1 MNLPTSKTFITLA
14 VIVTAAAWFWLQNGV
29 ESQVASKSP
38 KAQATQENESSSTVR
53 LQAKLEVE
61 SNRKIILTGESN
73 SGQELDYG
81 SLKDVLDFYKQESQD
96 LLDAYLRYELDM
108 DSLESRSK
116 RFRWRLICSF
126 PIFYDTQDDL
136 DRDLATRDQQFVLS
150 SDHERYMKIV
160 GRCDALRNHLG
171 NEEILNQDS
180 LTLLGDALEQP
191 NKDGQI
197 HPVWNL
203 GLSTNSMNAVSFEEA
218 AKRLVKAYSYAADY
232 PEYRIR
238 IVGEVSNYLR
248 HANTQN
254 DDDILKKKYAEA
266 FEILSWRYYPTS
278 LTDSSFMPT
287 EAAKQ
292 RRLKDFQ
299 QRNHPQEFDEII
311 ELADDIEESMDRGDW
326 SWLNL
331 DRKN

>member
-1 MNLPTSKTFITLA
+1 
-14 VIVTAAAWFWLQNGV
+14 
-29 ESQVASKSP
+29 
-38 KAQATQENESSSTVR
+38 
-53 LQAKLEVE
+53 
-61 SNRKIILTGESN
+61 
-73 SGQELDYG
+73 
-81 SLKDVLDFYKQESQD
+81 
-96 LLDAYLRYELDM
+96 M

-116 RFRWRLICSF
+116 RFSWRLICSF

-150 SDHERYMKIV
+150 SDHEMYMKIV

-197 HPVWNL
+197 HTVLNL
-203 GLSTNSMNAVSFEEA
+203 RLSTNSMNAVSFEEA

-292 RRLKDFQ
+292 RRLKVFQ

>member
-1 MNLPTSKTFITLA
+1 MATIGFITFVGLLVIYFEINDDEA
-14 VIVTAAAWFWLQNGV
+14 ISDTGDLPKVQSVIVEKVLSISDLEPN
-29 ESQVASKSP
+29 P
-38 KAQATQENESSSTVR
+38 K
-53 LQAKLEVE
+53 
-61 SNRKIILTGESN
+61 ILLIDEPN
-73 SGQELDYG
+73 SDPELDYG
-81 SLKDVLDFYKQESQD
+81 SLKDILDFYQQESQD
-96 LLDAYLRYELDM
+96 LLEAYLRYELDM

-136 DRDLATRDQQFVLS
+136 DRDLATKDQQFVLS
-150 SDHERYMKIV
+150 SDHEMYMKIV

-171 NEEILNQDS
+171 IEEVLNEDS

-197 HPVWNL
+197 HPVLNL
-203 GLSTNSMNAVSFEEA
+203 RLSTNSMNAVSFEEA

-232 PEYRIR
+232 PEYRLD
-238 IVGEVSNYLR
+238 IVGDVSNYLR

-254 DDDILKKKYAEA
+254 DDNLLKRKYAEA

>member
-1 MNLPTSKTFITLA
+1 MATIGFITFVGLLVIYFEINDDEA
-14 VIVTAAAWFWLQNGV
+14 ISDTGDLPKVQSVIVEKVLSISDLEPN
-29 ESQVASKSP
+29 P
-38 KAQATQENESSSTVR
+38 K
-53 LQAKLEVE
+53 
-61 SNRKIILTGESN
+61 ILLIDEPN
-73 SGQELDYG
+73 SDPELDYG
-81 SLKDVLDFYKQESQD
+81 SLKDILDFYQQESQD
-96 LLDAYLRYELDM
+96 LLEAYLRYELDM

-150 SDHERYMKIV
+150 SDHEMYMKIV

-197 HPVWNL
+197 HPVLNL
-203 GLSTNSMNAVSFEEA
+203 RLSTNSMNAVSFEEA

-292 RRLKDFQ
+292 RRLKVFQ